1 MVLRASLVHNGVS
14 RTCSFF
20 CCQSEVPTTLMLRTC
35 TVETNQSTSRVLV
48 AENCRL
54 GAAVG
59 PEGHCEFNVWAPHA
73 ENVSVRLV
81 NQNQT
86 VPLKPEGHG
95 YHRALIPTVRAGD
108 RYVYVLNQKQ
118 ERADPASRYQ
128 PEGVFGPSQVV
139 DLADFQW
146 RDSDWRGVELS
157 DYLLYELHVGTYTQ
171 SETFEGV
178 IDHLPRL
185 RDLGI
190 TAVELMPVAQFSG
203 ARNWGYDGV
212 FPFAVQHSYG
222 GPKGLNSLVDAC
234 HRHGLAVVLDVVY
247 NHLGPEGNFLADFG
261 PYFTQRYQT
270 PWGSAVNFDGEYS
283 DEVVRF
289 FVENALTWL
298 EDYHIDALRLDAI
311 HGIVD
316 RNAQPFLALLSTAVE
331 NLARRSN
338 RHVYLIAESDLN
350 DARFV
355 RALDQG
361 GYGLHAQWSDD
372 FHHALHALQT
382 GERNGY
388 YQDFGSIEDLRRAI
402 DDGYVYTGQYS
413 AYRKRRQGNSPA
425 GIRKSQFV
433 VCSQNHDQVGNR
445 MLGERTSTLISFE
458 ALKLSAACVLLSPYL
473 PLLFMGEEYG
483 ETAPFLY
490 FTSHSD
496 PSLAQAVQ
504 NGRRA
509 EFAHFFNEGEVPDP
523 QSITTFQRSKLNCK
537 LLQDPQHKILW
548 DFYRELI
555 RLRNSVPAL
564 HKTDSSTL
572 DSFVDQPQQCLFL
585 RRKHGSS
592 EVWIGFNFG
601 DRSANSSATTTGL
614 PWQKLLDSA
623 DTKWMGPGSNLD
635 DSLDTHELRVILQ
648 PKSCCVLGNIS
659 VNDSKAPAE
668 DQPTMR
674 HGF

>member
-1 MVLRASLVHNGVS
+1 
-14 RTCSFF
+14 
-20 CCQSEVPTTLMLRTC
+20 MLRTC

-48 AENCRL
+48 PDNCRL

-59 PEGHCEFNVWAPHA
+59 PEGNCEFNVWAPHV

-95 YHRALIPTVRAGD
+95 YYRALIPAVRAGD
-108 RYVYVLNQKQ
+108 RYFYVLNQKQ

-139 DLADFQW
+139 DLADIQW
-146 RDSDWRGVELS
+146 HDSDWHGVELS
-157 DYLLYELHVGTYTQ
+157 DYVLYELHVGTYTQ
-171 SETFEGV
+171 SGTFEAV

-190 TAVELMPVAQFSG
+190 TALELMPVAQFSG

-212 FPFAVQHSYG
+212 LPFAVQNSYG
-222 GPKGLNSLVDAC
+222 GPKGLQNLVDAC
-234 HRHGLAVVLDVVY
+234 HQHGLAVVLDVVY

-261 PYFTQRYQT
+261 PYFTERYQT

-283 DEVVRF
+283 DEVVRY
-289 FVENALTWL
+289 FVENALSWL

-316 RNAQPFLALLSTAVE
+316 RNAQPFLALLSAATD

-338 RHVYLIAESDLN
+338 RRVYLIAESDLN

-355 RALDQG
+355 RPLDQG

-388 YQDFGSIEDLRRAI
+388 YEDFGSIEDLGRAVE
-402 DDGYVYTGQYS
+402 DGYVYTGQYS
-413 AYRKRRQGNSPA
+413 AYRKRRQGNVPS

-445 MLGERTSTLISFE
+445 MLGERTSTLVSFE
-458 ALKLSAACVLLSPYL
+458 SQKLSAACVLLSPYL

-496 PSLAQAVQ
+496 PSLAEAVRI
-504 NGRRA
+504 GRRA

-523 QSITTFQRSKLNCK
+523 QSTTTFERSKLNHQ
-537 LLQDPQHKILW
+537 LLEDPQHKILW

-564 HKTDSSTL
+564 HHTESSTL
-572 DSFVDQPQQCLFL
+572 VSFVDQPQQCLFL
-585 RRKHGSS
+585 RRKDGAG
-592 EVWIGFNFG
+592 EVFIAFNFG
-601 DRSANSSATTTGL
+601 DRTANSSATTTGP
-614 PWQKLLDSA
+614 PWHMLLDSA
-623 DTKWMGPGSNLD
+623 DTKWMGLGSKLD
-635 DSLDTHELRVILQ
+635 DSLITSELKVFLQ
-648 PKSCCVLGNIS
+648 PKSCCVLQSTLANGS
-659 VNDSKAPAE
+659 PGRVDESAL
-668 DQPTMR
+668 R

>member
-1 MVLRASLVHNGVS
+1 
-14 RTCSFF
+14 
-20 CCQSEVPTTLMLRTC
+20 MLRTC

-59 PEGHCEFNVWAPHA
+59 LEGHCEFNVWAPHA

-95 YHRALIPTVRAGD
+95 YYRALIPTVRAGD

-128 PEGVFGPSQVV
+128 PEDVFGPSQVV
-139 DLADFQW
+139 DLAAFQW
-146 RDSDWRGVELS
+146 HDSDWRGVELS
-157 DYLLYELHVGTYTQ
+157 DYLLYELHVGTYTK
-171 SETFEGV
+171 SGTFEAV

-261 PYFTQRYQT
+261 PYFTERYQT

-355 RALDQG
+355 RTSEQG

-388 YQDFGSIEDLRRAI
+388 YQDFGSIEDMRRAI
-402 DDGYVYTGQYS
+402 DHGYVYTGQYS
-413 AYRKRRQGNSPA
+413 AYRKRRQGNSPS

-458 ALKLSAACVLLSPYL
+458 AQKLSAACVLLSPYL

-496 PSLAQAVQ
+496 PSLAEAVR

-509 EFAHFFNEGEVPDP
+509 EFAHFFKEGEVPDP
-523 QSITTFQRSKLNCK
+523 QSITTFQRSKLNQT
-537 LLQDPQHKILW
+537 LLQDPQHKVLW

-564 HKTDSSTL
+564 QKSDSSAL
-572 DSFVDQPQQCLFL
+572 DSFVDQTQQCLFL

-601 DRSANSSATTTGL
+601 DRTANSSATTTGM

-623 DTKWMGPGSNLD
+623 DTKWMGPGSNPD

-648 PKSCCVLGNIS
+648 PKSCCVLENIS
-659 VNDSKAPAE
+659 VNDSKATAE
-668 DQPTMR
+668 DPSTMR